1 MQEQEETEKQFVV
14 LFVVNIYQNA
24 SQGQYVLTVSLLL
37 FKKVMFLII
46 MDRVKD
52 SGSLHLM
59 VRCMSLFLLLLFVES
74 IILHHKIYVKWLKET
89 DITQMVGK
97 QNA

>member
-1 MQEQEETEKQFVV
+1 M
-14 LFVVNIYQNA
+14 
-24 SQGQYVLTVSLLL
+24 LTVSLLL
-37 FKKVMFLII
+37 FKKGMFLII
-46 MDRVKD
+46 MGRVKD

-74 IILHHKIYVKWLKET
+74 IIFHPKIYVKWLKET
-89 DITQMVGK
+89 DITQRVGK